1 MVLKGSEVECS
12 TLFSLVAI
20 FAVFQVFNLSPASKC
35 IECMNTPFSN
45 TRLKNL
51 WKFDFTRLI
60 FSQVVC
66 RKLQQQL
73 QVVGETKVK
82 QPAYYSIT
90 GVSTCIVSCIQL
102 YRTILNLQWNR
113 MCIEN
118 RYTLNTCYVLV
129 QYIIW
134 DQSLLSFFLK
144 KALWTCAVK
153 PRRYSNTQHSFEQV
167 MITGNMDV
175 DSKSRS
181 DHTIHSV
188 DYVLY
193 LIFDQKLENLRPL
206 CIWTEL

>member
-1 MVLKGSEVECS
+1 M
-12 TLFSLVAI
+12 
-20 FAVFQVFNLSPASKC
+20 FQVFNLSPASKC
-35 IECMNTPFSN
+35 IEYMNTPFSN
-45 TRLKNL
+45 TRLKSL

-113 MCIEN
+113 MYIEN
-118 RYTLNTCYVLV
+118 RYFEYLLR
-129 QYIIW
+129 
-134 DQSLLSFFLK
+134 SLLSFFLK

-193 LIFDQKLENLRPL
+193 LIFDQNLENLRPL